1 MRLRLKMATEAS
13 RDAVMALL
21 RSPLKVKRSDDAVYN
36 IVWEEATA
44 YIAGAQ
50 SLDSTVDYIENR
62 LSTLLSE
69 RE

>member
-1 MRLRLKMATEAS
+1 
-13 RDAVMALL
+13 MALL

-50 SLDSTVDYIENR
+50 SLDQTVGYVESR
-62 LSTLLSE
+62 FSM
-69 RE
+69 

>member
-1 MRLRLKMATEAS
+1 
-13 RDAVMALL
+13 MALL